1 VERFGVASAEAS
13 KRLMERGQIAATP
26 MKNWGSERSDRFVR
40 FVFSNEPVPRL
51 QGLRARVERALGR
64 LS

>member
-1 VERFGVASAEAS
+1 MRSSEAS

-26 MKNWGSERSDRFVR
+26 MKHWGSEWSDRFVR
-40 FVFSNEPVPRL
+40 FVFSNEPVARL
-51 QGLRARVERALGR
+51 RGLGERVERALGR